1 MKTTIIKMLICFS
14 LICLPLMSQA
24 QQTLKTRIGDLSF
37 THDFEK
43 GRSDAKG
50 ERYLNINGSEA
61 YVYMTDNLKP

>member
-1 MKTTIIKMLICFS
+1 
-14 LICLPLMSQA
+14 MSQA

-43 GRSDAKG
+43 GRFDAMG

-61 YVYMTDNLKP
+61 YVYMKDNLKP